1 MAGKMCP
8 NCGKMTFHKT
18 PKGRKCSRCDFEMI
32 VPPNEGKGGHGSQCS
47 NCGEYKVRN
56 NKCGGCGAVYKVSQ

>member
-1 MAGKMCP
+1 
-8 NCGKMTFHKT
+8 
-18 PKGRKCSRCDFEMI
+18 GR
-32 VPPNEGKGGHGSQCS
+32 GSQCS